1 MTIGQEL
8 FYDKSMKLKQY
19 IRQARMTQ
27 TQFAKQT
34 GLSLSSVS
42 RMISGERQPS
52 LRVMQIIYQATDGK
66 VRADDFFRD

>member
-8 FYDKSMKLKQY
+8 FYDKGMKLKQY

-34 GLSLSSVS
+34 GLSMSSVS

>member
-1 MTIGQEL
+1 
-8 FYDKSMKLKQY
+8 MKLKQY

-42 RMISGERQPS
+42 RIINGERQPS
-52 LRVMQIIYQATDGK
+52 LRVMQIIIRATDGK
-66 VRADDFFRD
+66 GRADDCFTD

>member
-1 MTIGQEL
+1 
-8 FYDKSMKLKQY
+8 MKLKQY
-19 IRQARMTQ
+19 IRQSRMTQ

-42 RMISGERQPS
+42 RIISGERQPS

-66 VRADDFFRD
+66 VRADDFFAD

>member
-1 MTIGQEL
+1 
-8 FYDKSMKLKQY
+8 MKLKQY
-19 IRQARMTQ
+19 IRQARITQ

-42 RMISGERQPS
+42 RIISGERQPS
-52 LRVMQIIYQATDGK
+52 LRVMQIIYQATNGK

>member
-1 MTIGQEL
+1 
-8 FYDKSMKLKQY
+8 MKLKQY
-19 IRQARMTQ
+19 IRQSRMTQ

-42 RMISGERQPS
+42 RIISGERQPS

-66 VRADDFFRD
+66 VRADDFFTD

>member
-1 MTIGQEL
+1 
-8 FYDKSMKLKQY
+8 MKLKQY

-42 RMISGERQPS
+42 RIISGERQPS
-52 LRVMQIIYQATDGK
+52 LKVMQIIYRAPDGK
-66 VRADDFFRD
+66 VRADDFFTD

>member
-1 MTIGQEL
+1 
-8 FYDKSMKLKQY
+8 MKLKQY

-42 RMISGERQPS
+42 RIISGERQPS
-52 LRVMQIIYQATDGK
+52 LRVMQIIYQVTNGK
-66 VRADDFFRD
+66 VKADDFFRD

>member
-1 MTIGQEL
+1 
-8 FYDKSMKLKQY
+8 MKLKQY

-42 RMISGERQPS
+42 RIISGERQPS
-52 LRVMQIIYQATDGK
+52 LKVMQIIYRATDGK

>member
-1 MTIGQEL
+1 
-8 FYDKSMKLKQY
+8 MKLKQY

-42 RMISGERQPS
+42 RIISGERQPS
-52 LRVMQIIYQATDGK
+52 LRVMQIIYRATDGN
-66 VRADDFFRD
+66 VRADYFFTD

>member
-19 IRQARMTQ
+19 IRQSRMTQ

>member
-1 MTIGQEL
+1 
-8 FYDKSMKLKQY
+8 MKLKQY
-19 IRQARMTQ
+19 IRQSRMTQ

-42 RMISGERQPS
+42 RIISGDRQPS
-52 LRVMQIIYQATDGK
+52 LRVMQSIYQATNGK

>member
-1 MTIGQEL
+1 MTSCQEL
-8 FYDKSMKLKQY
+8 FYDKGMKLKQY

-42 RMISGERQPS
+42 RIISGERQPS
-52 LRVMQIIYQATDGK
+52 RRVMQIIYQATDGK
-66 VRADDFFRD
+66 VKADDFFRD